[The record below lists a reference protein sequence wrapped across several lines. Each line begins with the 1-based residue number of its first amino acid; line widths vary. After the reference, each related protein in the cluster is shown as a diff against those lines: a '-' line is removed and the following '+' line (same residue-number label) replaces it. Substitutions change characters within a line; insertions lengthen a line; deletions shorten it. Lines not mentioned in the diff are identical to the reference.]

1 MEENMVT
8 CNSMEQDASWEESK
22 HSAGQE
28 ILQL

>member
-1 MEENMVT
+1 MQENKVT
-8 CNSMEQDASWEESK
+8 RNSMEQDASWQDSK